1 MAEAGRGGGL
11 PLAGAYAPP
20 CSSRSPRPFRGTPG
34 PPLLALLRARSDIG
48 STCYGTNCG
57 CDVQHAL
64 SGGPSSCWDIGG
76 CQCGCDGTA
85 CNNHYLDCNEGCSSC
100 ESGKYSAKH
109 VTRGPCRTT
118 TAPGYSTPPRAT
130 AQQLTV
136 HACARRVGRR
146 PCLHLGRQHHVEHVR
161 GLQSGLLG
169 GKQLHGIRLHVHRKP
184 CLCAPPIITTRRGGR

>member
-1 MAEAGRGGGL
+1 MRT
-11 PLAGAYAPP
+11 
-20 CSSRSPRPFRGTPG
+20 PRPVAPGRHGLSAARLRTTG
-34 PPLLALLRARSDIG
+34 PPLLALLRARSDEG
-48 STCYGTNCG
+48 SICYTTTNCN
-57 CDVQHAL
+57 CDEAKGL
-64 SGGPSSCWDIGG
+64 FSCWDDGG
-76 CQCGCDGTA
+76 CSCDCDETA

-161 GLQSGLLG
+161 GLHSGLLG
-169 GKQLHGIRLHVHRKP
+169 GKQLHGNRLHVYLSLIH
-184 CLCAPPIITTRRGGR
+184 I